1 MKQNT
6 ANEHTDQ
13 NAGQAKANPLN
24 ILIVD
29 DEEIVQKA
37 FKINLEYRG
46 YILHFANTGKAG
58 IDAFRKTN
66 FDVVITDIM
75 LPDVSGIDVV
85 SEIIRVDKDAIV
97 LVITGYA
104 SVKQSIEA
112 LKLGAADYFPKPVN
126 FEHLDIVIQRAYE
139 HRKVS
144 KDLEAALKQKK
155 KRTSLCGLSG
165 VSAMI
170 NEVYNQIDLLA
181 ETDLTVLIQGETGTG
196 KEVAAEAIHKLSSR
210 NDHPFIPVNCASLTD
225 SLLESELF
233 GHIKGSF
240 TGATHNKKGLFEAA
254 QYGTI
259 LLDELEAASTHAQV
273 ALLRIIDRKEIL
285 PVGSSS
291 PMKLDVRILAATN
304 KDLEA
309 MVSRGEFREDLYF
322 RFIESVITMPP
333 LRERSEDIP
342 LIVKS
347 ILEQNEDSKTTDKYL
362 SPKSMEC
369 LKKYR
374 WPGNVRELKNLVIN
388 TVSISKNK
396 IIGPT
401 ELPERIRQG
410 KLAEQKLMTLR
421 EQEKNILQ
429 KTLNHTSNNKAKA
442 AKILGLSRG
451 TIYSL
456 LKKHNLE

>member
-1 MKQNT
+1 MKQNISSRPD
-6 ANEHTDQ
+6 HTP
-13 NAGQAKANPLN
+13 ASQAETNPLT
-24 ILIVD
+24 ILIID

-37 FKINLEYRG
+37 FKVNLEYRG
-46 YILHFANTGKAG
+46 YSLHFAHTGKDG
-58 IDAFRKTN
+58 IEAFQKN
-66 FDVVITDIM
+66 KFDVVITDIM

-85 SEIIRVDKDAIV
+85 REIIHIDKDAIV

-144 KDLEAALKQKK
+144 KDLEAALLQKQ

-165 VSAMI
+165 ISALI
-170 NEVYNQIDLLA
+170 NETYNQIDLLA
-181 ETDLTVLIQGETGTG
+181 ETELTVLIQGETGTG
-196 KEVAAEAIHKLSSR
+196 KEVAAEAIHKLSPR
-210 NDHPFIPVNCASLTD
+210 KDHPFIPVNCASLTD

-233 GHIKGSF
+233 GHVKGSF

-254 QYGTI
+254 QHGTI
-259 LLDELEAASTHAQV
+259 LLDELEAASTHTQV
-273 ALLRIIDRKEIL
+273 ALLRIIDRKEIM
-285 PVGSSS
+285 PVGSNT
-291 PMKLDVRILAATN
+291 PMNLDVRILATTN

-322 RFIESVITMPP
+322 RFIESVVNMPP
-333 LRERSEDIP
+333 LRKRSEDIP
-342 LIVKS
+342 LIIKS
-347 ILEQNEDSKTTDKYL
+347 ILEQKDVKTSDKYF

-369 LKKYR
+369 LKRYS

-396 IIGPT
+396 IIGPS

-410 KLAEQKLMTLR
+410 DLAEQEFTTLR
-421 EQEKNILQ
+421 EQEKKILI
-429 KTLNHTSNNKAKA
+429 KTLNYTSNNKAKA

-456 LKKHNLE
+456 LKKHHLE